1 MIGDYF
7 RSGRVVDFILLII
20 ALEFAALLWRG
31 RAAGL
36 RLRALDLFFTLA
48 PGACILIALRCALTG
63 AGFIW
68 IAFWLGA
75 SFPVHLGDLWRR
87 R

>member
-1 MIGDYF
+1 MMGDYF

-20 ALEFAALLWRG
+20 ALEFAVLLWRR
-31 RAAGL
+31 RAGGVGP
-36 RLRALDLFFTLA
+36 RALDLFFTLA

-63 AGFIW
+63 TGVIW

-75 SFPVHLGDLWRR
+75 SFPIHLGDLWRR